1 MRVFVIQVYGNSFLF
16 CIFARWKSRYVRVW
30 DTLMMKNKF
39 YLLIVLLSL
48 FLGSCAKWTAL
59 QNTRDYE
66 YKYEAAKSLYAEGKY
81 GQASMYFAEVLA
93 IMKGTANAEESLYLA
108 GMSNFRNKD
117 YDAASQY
124 FKKYYQVYPK
134 GLYVEYARYY
144 CGLSLYNMTPDPR
157 LDQQSTFEA
166 IKEFQEFLD
175 YYPYTSIKEST
186 QEMIYALQDKLVE
199 KEYLSAKLYYDLGT
213 YTMNCAYGGSNYEA
227 CVVTAQNALR
237 DFPFAKPERREELS
251 IMVLRA
257 KYLLAEQSID
267 IKRVLRYR
275 DCIDEYYSFVNDF
288 PESRYVKEAEKIM
301 SKSTDYVTKHASKDE
316 VVEWTACIR

>member
-1 MRVFVIQVYGNSFLF
+1 
-16 CIFARWKSRYVRVW
+16 
-30 DTLMMKNKF
+30 MMKNKF
-39 YLLIVLLSL
+39 YLPIVLLSV

-93 IMKGTANAEESLYLA
+93 VMKGTANAEESLYLA

-124 FKKYYQVYPK
+124 FRKYYQVYPK

-186 QEMIYALQDKLVE
+186 QEMIYSLQDKLVE

-213 YTMNCAYGGSNYEA
+213 YTMNCTYGGSNYEA
-227 CVVTAQNALR
+227 CVVTAQNALN

-257 KYLLAEQSID
+257 KFLLAEQSVD
-267 IKRVLRYR
+267 VKRVSRYR

-301 SKSTDYVTKHASKDE
+301 NKSTDYVAKHAPKDE
-316 VVEWTACIR
+316 VVE

>member
-1 MRVFVIQVYGNSFLF
+1 
-16 CIFARWKSRYVRVW
+16 
-30 DTLMMKNKF
+30 MKNKF

-213 YTMNCAYGGSNYEA
+213 YTMNCFYGGSNYEA

-316 VVEWTACIR
+316 VVE

>member
-1 MRVFVIQVYGNSFLF
+1 
-16 CIFARWKSRYVRVW
+16 
-30 DTLMMKNKF
+30 MMKNKF

-301 SKSTDYVTKHASKDE
+301 NKSTDYETKHASKDE
-316 VVEWTACIR
+316 VVE

>member
-1 MRVFVIQVYGNSFLF
+1 MRV
-16 CIFARWKSRYVRVW
+16 R
-30 DTLMMKNKF
+30 DMKVMKKHC
-39 YLLIVLLSL
+39 LLIVVLAT
-48 FLGSCAKWTAL
+48 FLASCAKWTAL
-59 QNTRDYE
+59 QNTQDYE

-93 IMKGTANAEESLYLA
+93 VMKGTAYAEESLYLA
-108 GMSNFRNKD
+108 AMSNFYNKD

-124 FKKYYQVYPK
+124 FRKYYQVYPK

-157 LDQQSTFEA
+157 LDQQSTYEA
-166 IKEFQEFLD
+166 IKEFQDFLD
-175 YYPYTSIKEST
+175 YYPYTSIKAST

-199 KEYLSAKLYYDLGT
+199 KEYLSAKLYFDLGS

-251 IMVLRA
+251 V
-257 KYLLAEQSID
+257 
-267 IKRVLRYR
+267 
-275 DCIDEYYSFVNDF
+275 
-288 PESRYVKEAEKIM
+288 
-301 SKSTDYVTKHASKDE
+301 
-316 VVEWTACIR
+316 

>member
-1 MRVFVIQVYGNSFLF
+1 
-16 CIFARWKSRYVRVW
+16 
-30 DTLMMKNKF
+30 MKNNF

-316 VVEWTACIR
+316 VVE

>member
-1 MRVFVIQVYGNSFLF
+1 MRV
-16 CIFARWKSRYVRVW
+16 R
-30 DTLMMKNKF
+30 DMKVMKKHC
-39 YLLIVLLSL
+39 LLIAVLAT
-48 FLGSCAKWTAL
+48 FLGSCTKWTAL
-59 QNTRDYE
+59 QNTQDYE

-81 GQASMYFAEVLA
+81 SQASMYFAEVLA
-93 IMKGTANAEESLYLA
+93 VMKGTIYAEESLYLA
-108 GMSNFRNKD
+108 AMSNFRNKD

-124 FKKYYQVYPK
+124 FRKYYQVYPK

-186 QEMIYALQDKLVE
+186 QEMIYSLQDKLVE

-227 CVVTAQNALR
+227 CVVTAQNALN

-257 KYLLAEQSID
+257 KFLLAEQSVD
-267 IKRVLRYR
+267 VKRVSRYR

-301 SKSTDYVTKHASKDE
+301 NKSTDYVAKHAPKDE
-316 VVEWTACIR
+316 VVE

>member
-1 MRVFVIQVYGNSFLF
+1 
-16 CIFARWKSRYVRVW
+16 
-30 DTLMMKNKF
+30 
-39 YLLIVLLSL
+39 
-48 FLGSCAKWTAL
+48 
-59 QNTRDYE
+59 
-66 YKYEAAKSLYAEGKY
+66 
-81 GQASMYFAEVLA
+81 
-93 IMKGTANAEESLYLA
+93 
-108 GMSNFRNKD
+108 
-117 YDAASQY
+117 
-124 FKKYYQVYPK
+124 
-134 GLYVEYARYY
+134 
-144 CGLSLYNMTPDPR
+144 
-157 LDQQSTFEA
+157 
-166 IKEFQEFLD
+166 
-175 YYPYTSIKEST
+175 
-186 QEMIYALQDKLVE
+186 MIYALQDKLVE

-316 VVEWTACIR
+316 VVE

>member
-1 MRVFVIQVYGNSFLF
+1 
-16 CIFARWKSRYVRVW
+16 
-30 DTLMMKNKF
+30 MKNKF

-213 YTMNCAYGGSNYEA
+213 YTMNCFYGGSNYEA

-301 SKSTDYVTKHASKDE
+301 NKSTDYVTKHASKDE
-316 VVEWTACIR
+316 VVE

>member
-1 MRVFVIQVYGNSFLF
+1 MRVRNLKVMKKHCL
-16 CIFARWKSRYVRVW
+16 
-30 DTLMMKNKF
+30 LMAI
-39 YLLIVLLSL
+39 LAT

-59 QNTRDYE
+59 QNTRDFE

-93 IMKGTANAEESLYLA
+93 VMKGTANAEESLYLA

-124 FKKYYQVYPK
+124 FRKYYQVYPK

-186 QEMIYALQDKLVE
+186 QEMIYSLQDKLVE

-227 CVVTAQNALR
+227 CVVTAQNALN

-257 KYLLAEQSID
+257 KFLLAEQSVD
-267 IKRVLRYR
+267 VKRVSRYR

-301 SKSTDYVTKHASKDE
+301 NKSTDYVAKHAPKDE
-316 VVEWTACIR
+316 VVE

>member
-1 MRVFVIQVYGNSFLF
+1 
-16 CIFARWKSRYVRVW
+16 
-30 DTLMMKNKF
+30 MMKNKF

-81 GQASMYFAEVLA
+81 GQASICFAEVLA
-93 IMKGTANAEESLYLA
+93 VMKGTANAEESLYLA

-316 VVEWTACIR
+316 VVE

>member
-1 MRVFVIQVYGNSFLF
+1 M
-16 CIFARWKSRYVRVW
+16 
-30 DTLMMKNKF
+30 
-39 YLLIVLLSL
+39 LIVLLSL

-93 IMKGTANAEESLYLA
+93 IMKGTANAEESLYLT

-157 LDQQSTFEA
+157 LDQQSTYEA
-166 IKEFQEFLD
+166 IKEFQDFLD
-175 YYPYTSIKEST
+175 YYPYTSIKAST

-199 KEYLSAKLYYDLGT
+199 KEYLSAKLYFDLGS

-237 DFPFAKPERREELS
+237 DFPFASADRREELS
-251 IMVLRA
+251 IMILRSRFH
-257 KYLLAEQSID
+257 LAEQSVD
-267 IKRVLRYR
+267 SKRVNRYR
-275 DCIDEYYSFVNDF
+275 DCIDEYYAFTNDF
-288 PESRYVKEAEKIM
+288 PESKYIKEAEKIM
-301 SKSTDYVTKHASKDE
+301 SKSTDFVNKHASKDE
-316 VVEWTACIR
+316 VVD

>member
-1 MRVFVIQVYGNSFLF
+1 
-16 CIFARWKSRYVRVW
+16 
-30 DTLMMKNKF
+30 MMKNKF

-213 YTMNCAYGGSNYEA
+213 YTMNCFYGGSNYEA

-301 SKSTDYVTKHASKDE
+301 NKSTDYVTKHASKDE
-316 VVEWTACIR
+316 VVE

>member
-1 MRVFVIQVYGNSFLF
+1 
-16 CIFARWKSRYVRVW
+16 
-30 DTLMMKNKF
+30 MKNKF
-39 YLLIVLLSL
+39 YLPIVLLSV

-93 IMKGTANAEESLYLA
+93 VMKGTANAEESLYLA

-124 FKKYYQVYPK
+124 FRKYYQVYPK

-186 QEMIYALQDKLVE
+186 QEMIYSLQDKLVE

-213 YTMNCAYGGSNYEA
+213 YTMNCTYGGSNYEA
-227 CVVTAQNALR
+227 CVVTAQNALN

-257 KYLLAEQSID
+257 KFLLAEQSVD
-267 IKRVLRYR
+267 VKRVSRYR

-301 SKSTDYVTKHASKDE
+301 NKSTDYVAKHAPKDE
-316 VVEWTACIR
+316 VVE

>member
-1 MRVFVIQVYGNSFLF
+1 
-16 CIFARWKSRYVRVW
+16 
-30 DTLMMKNKF
+30 MKNKF

-93 IMKGTANAEESLYLA
+93 VMKGTANAEESLYLA

-267 IKRVLRYR
+267 IKRVSRYR

-301 SKSTDYVTKHASKDE
+301 NKSTDYVTKHASKDE
-316 VVEWTACIR
+316 VVE

>member
-1 MRVFVIQVYGNSFLF
+1 
-16 CIFARWKSRYVRVW
+16 
-30 DTLMMKNKF
+30 MKNKF

-301 SKSTDYVTKHASKDE
+301 SKSTDYVTRHASKDE
-316 VVEWTACIR
+316 VVE